1 MKIPAMMMAACVL
14 MSVPAFAAEGATQK
28 AAQRNPEKTYPT
40 PPAPV
45 VPPSLTLNV
54 WPGLPPGDKPGM
66 PPEEW
71 RYSSN
76 TVTGTVSTPTL
87 AVYRPAKE
95 KDTGAAI
102 LVCPGGGFYQLSMGH
117 EGADVA
123 IWLNSIGVTGI
134 VLKYR
139 IQPQGAP
146 PPGREGVPR
155 YMPGLQ
161 DAQRAMSI
169 IRSRAKEWGIDP
181 KRVGILGFS
190 AGGQLGADVETNF
203 EKRTYDPVDV
213 MDKADTRPD
222 FAVLIYPG
230 GIAKRGSEVPALTD
244 DVHVSKDDPPTFLSI
259 SNDDRGGSENAVYMY
274 LALKKA
280 GVPAELHVYGE
291 GGHGYGI
298 RPGKAPHAS
307 WPARVADWMENRGL
321 FKPAAAAPPAK

>member
-1 MKIPAMMMAACVL
+1 MKTPVLIALCLALAA
-14 MSVPAFAAEGATQK
+14 PAFAAENAAPK
-28 AAQRNPEKTYPT
+28 AAPKSTEKMYPT
-40 PPAPV
+40 PPPPV
-45 VPPSLTLNV
+45 VAPALTLNV

-76 TVTGTVSTPTL
+76 TVMGVVSTPTL

-123 IWLNSIGVTGI
+123 VWLNSIGVTGI

-146 PPGREGVPR
+146 LPGRDGVPH

-190 AGGQLGADVETNF
+190 AGGQLGADVETNYD
-203 EKRTYDPVDV
+203 KRMYEPVDAI
-213 MDKADTRPD
+213 DKVDTRPD

-230 GIAKRGSEVPALTD
+230 GTRSRGNTSDVPALAD
-244 DVHVSKDDPPTFLSI
+244 DIRITKDTPPTFLSI
-259 SNDDRGGSENAVYMY
+259 SHDDRGGSENAVYLY

-280 GVPAELHVYGE
+280 GVDAELHVYGE

-307 WPARVADWMENRGL
+307 WPARVSDWMENRGL
-321 FKPAAAAPPAK
+321 LKPAVAAK